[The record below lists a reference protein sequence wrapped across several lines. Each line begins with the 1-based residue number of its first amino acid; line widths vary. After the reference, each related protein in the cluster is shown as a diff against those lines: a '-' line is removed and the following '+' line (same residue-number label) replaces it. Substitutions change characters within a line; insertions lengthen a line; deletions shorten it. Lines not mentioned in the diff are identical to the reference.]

1 MQKNLL
7 LAISTLIGGT
17 IGAGI
22 LGLPYVIN
30 KSGFLI
36 GSIELILIFLA
47 ILFLNLALGEII
59 LRTPGKHQ
67 LTGYCEIYHGKT
79 AKYIMSIAMIIG
91 IVGALTAYITG
102 EGISLANLFNGSES
116 YYAIIFFLIFSIL
129 ILLGIDIAK
138 KYEIFLVS
146 GILISL
152 FIIMISGFTKI
163 NFNNFNII
171 SPSNFLIPYGAI
183 FFSSLALPAIIE
195 SNEELEKNK
204 KLLKK
209 AIIIGT
215 LIPFI
220 IYFIFVMSI
229 IGSLGDSVSEIAT
242 LDLAKNLGN
251 IPGFFGQIFPIFSMA
266 TAFLILGIAL
276 KEMYIYDYKI
286 NKTLAWLLTCV
297 PPIIIYLLGFNDFI
311 KLITIVGGIVAGID
325 GLLITV
331 IWLKAK
337 KLGKIKPLYEIPR
350 NWIMIIF
357 VIIIFSIAIIRT
369 IIEIK
374 GV

>member
-1 MQKNLL
+1 MQKNLFV
-7 LAISTLIGGT
+7 AISTLVGGT

-36 GSIELILIFLA
+36 GFIELTLITLS

-67 LTGYCEIYHGKT
+67 LTGYCEIYYGKT

-91 IVGALTAYITG
+91 IIGALTAYITG
-102 EGISLANLFNGSES
+102 EGISLADIFNGNSVF
-116 YYAIIFFLIFSIL
+116 YAIVFFLIFSIL
-129 ILLGIDIAK
+129 ILLGIDVAK
-138 KYEIFLVS
+138 KYETILVS
-146 GILISL
+146 IMLISILI
-152 FIIMISGFTKI
+152 IILYGFTKI
-163 NFNNFNII
+163 NLANLSTFK
-171 SPSNFLIPYGAI
+171 PSNFLLPYGAI

-215 LIPFI
+215 IIPFTV
-220 IYFIFVMSI
+220 YFLFVISI
-229 IGSLGDSVSEIAT
+229 IGSVGNNVSEIAT
-242 LDLAKNLGN
+242 LDVAQNFGV
-251 IPGFFGQIFPIFSMA
+251 IAGFFGKIFPILSMA

-276 KEMYIYDYKI
+276 KEMFIYDYKI
-286 NKTLAWLLTCV
+286 NKTLSWILTCA
-297 PPIIIYLLGFNDFI
+297 PPIVIYLLGFNNFI
-311 KLITIVGGIVAGID
+311 ELITIVGGIVAGID
-325 GLLITV
+325 GLLITM

-337 KLGKIKPLYEIPR
+337 KRGKLKPIYSIPK
-350 NWIMIIF
+350 NWFMIII
-357 VIIIFSIAIIRT
+357 VIVIFSIAIIRT

-374 GV
+374 GL